1 MGRLFCIAVACMLF
15 QTVAVV
21 TATAE
26 NGRSESKIGAYLV
39 KEGRVEKVITR
50 SLVIDG
56 NQYPVSI
63 FVKVYLNSERGVEMP
78 MHAIANTG
86 KIDKAR
92 IYLLGGKVEKIIVLK
107 NI

>member
-1 MGRLFCIAVACMLF
+1 M
-15 QTVAVV
+15 
-21 TATAE
+21 
-26 NGRSESKIGAYLV
+26 
-39 KEGRVEKVITR
+39 
-50 SLVIDG
+50 IDG

-107 NI
+107 NIQLVSVRKGFFSALAVSIFGLACAAY